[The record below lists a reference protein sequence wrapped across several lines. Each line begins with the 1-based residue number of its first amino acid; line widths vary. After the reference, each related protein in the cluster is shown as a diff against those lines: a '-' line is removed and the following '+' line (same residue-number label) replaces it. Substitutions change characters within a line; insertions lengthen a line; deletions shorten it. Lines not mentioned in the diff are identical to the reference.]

1 MRTKSWTIGKKIAM
15 TCGAS
20 LGLMLLVAGAG
31 VWGIRG
37 IRTQLTLVM
46 TDSQPGILA
55 LHSVLGEVEQMRG
68 DVLVQL
74 TSLAADFKQSRIHES
89 EKLQQ
94 EAMATLEKYGSSSGI
109 GGNEAALYQKTHE
122 TTGKVIQALA
132 EVRQL
137 AENGKVKE
145 ATALWQRSVNPALSP
160 YRAAIQDELNFNL
173 QSGATFL
180 GKANELSTTT
190 GSTLGGIVLFGVISL
205 VGLSAVTIRN
215 TNRRLQESTNEIRQ
229 GSEQVA
235 NASSQVASSSE
246 QLAQGSSEQAATIE
260 ETSASCREV
269 EATARRNAENATNA
283 ANLMGA
289 VDAGVSRVN
298 QRLGEMLTSMGE
310 ITGSSNRIAK
320 IIKVIDEIAFQTNIL
335 ALNAAVEA
343 ARAGEAGL
351 GFAVVADE
359 VRSLAQR
366 CAQAAK
372 DTTTLIEESVRSAK
386 TGSQR
391 LNEVTEV
398 VQEITT
404 SASSVTLIISEV
416 SHGALEQ
423 TRGVEQVLKALTQ
436 MEQVTQN
443 IAASAEEGASASQE
457 LQAQANGMHSVIDSL
472 EAMIHTER
480 TDKSQPARKA
490 LGAIESRA
498 AAKSTTEGLAALN
511 KAIRSN
517 STTVTFPVAKKKM
530 PTSFEEALPLEEGEF
545 SRF

>member
-1 MRTKSWTIGKKIAM
+1 M
-15 TCGAS
+15 
-20 LGLMLLVAGAG
+20 VAGAG
-31 VWGIRG
+31 LWGIRG
-37 IRTQLTLVM
+37 IGKQLTLVM

-55 LHSVLGEVEQMRG
+55 LNSVLSDVEKMRG

-74 TSLAADFKQSRIHES
+74 TNLSADIKKMRAAEAQQAAEKAMS
-89 EKLQQ
+89 E
-94 EAMATLEKYGSSSGI
+94 LEKYGNSG
-109 GGNEAALYQKTHE
+109 GVGAVETGLYQNTHE
-122 TTGKVIQALA
+122 TTSRVVKALEEA
-132 EVRQL
+132 ARL
-137 AENGKVKE
+137 AENGKAKE
-145 ATALWQRSVNPALSP
+145 ATALWQTAVIPALAP
-160 YRAAIQDELNFNL
+160 YRAAIHDELNYNL
-173 QSGATFL
+173 QAGATFL
-180 GKANELSTTT
+180 GKANQLSTTST
-190 GSTLGGIVLFGVISL
+190 STLAAILLFGAVSL
-205 VGLSAVTIRN
+205 VGLSVLTIRN
-215 TNRRLQESTNEIRQ
+215 TNRRLQESTNEVRQ

-246 QLAQGSSEQAATIE
+246 QLAQGASEQAATIE

-269 EATARRNAENATNA
+269 EATARRNAENAANA
-283 ANLMGA
+283 ASLMGT

-298 QRLGEMLTSMGE
+298 QRLAEMLTSMGE

-372 DTTTLIEESVRSAK
+372 DTTALIEESVRSAK
-386 TGSQR
+386 TGGQR

-404 SASSVTLIISEV
+404 SASSVTVIISEV
-416 SHGALEQ
+416 SHGAVEQ
-423 TRGVEQVLKALTQ
+423 TRGVEQVLKALMQ
-436 MEQVTQN
+436 LEQVTQN

-457 LQAQANGMHSVIDSL
+457 LQGQANGMQSVIDSL
-472 EAMIHTER
+472 EAMIHANVA
-480 TDKSQPARKA
+480 DKSQPATKELSRV
-490 LGAIESRA
+490 ESRA
-498 AAKSTTEGLAALN
+498 TAKSTTEGLTALN

-517 STTVTFPVAKKKM
+517 STTVTFPAAKKKP